1 MTRQGGK
8 GKLLVILLIFWMG
21 MIFFFSAKPA
31 VQSEKM
37 STSVGK
43 IIGRIVVPEFE
54 SGAERNKMHSRR
66 R

>member
-43 IIGRIVVPEFE
+43 IIGTGI
-54 SGAERNKMHSRR
+54 
-66 R
+66 